1 MAAEY
6 VQRSSTRIEALTGRV
21 KGLRYAV
28 RFDNFRLNNSF
39 GLAAYLN
46 NLEGLL
52 REEVAP
58 AIEIHRLW
66 LRNVGDRH
74 ERKRQAQRQI
84 RRILPG
90 LNGRARSKLERF
102 SQATRLTQSLDHR
115 APAADRGEPPPSFG
129 RHVR

>member
-1 MAAEY
+1 MMAAEY

-21 KGLRYAV
+21 K
-28 RFDNFRLNNSF
+28 
-39 GLAAYLN
+39 
-46 NLEGLL
+46 
-52 REEVAP
+52 
-58 AIEIHRLW
+58 
-66 LRNVGDRH
+66 
-74 ERKRQAQRQI
+74 KRQAQRQI

>member
-1 MAAEY
+1 MMAAEY

-74 ERKRQAQRQI
+74 ERKRPTANPAHSPRTE
-84 RRILPG
+84 
-90 LNGRARSKLERF
+90 RSRPFEVGAFFTGDK
-102 SQATRLTQSLDHR
+102 AHAIT
-115 APAADRGEPPPSFG
+115 
-129 RHVR
+129 

>member
-1 MAAEY
+1 LCACPTTGASAQRKGRKTLSNTSSSTSRSWPIHGDQMMAAEY

-28 RFDNFRLNNSF
+28 RFDNFRLGNSF

-58 AIEIHRLW
+58 A
-66 LRNVGDRH
+66 N
-74 ERKRQAQRQI
+74 
-84 RRILPG
+84 
-90 LNGRARSKLERF
+90 
-102 SQATRLTQSLDHR
+102 
-115 APAADRGEPPPSFG
+115 
-129 RHVR
+129 